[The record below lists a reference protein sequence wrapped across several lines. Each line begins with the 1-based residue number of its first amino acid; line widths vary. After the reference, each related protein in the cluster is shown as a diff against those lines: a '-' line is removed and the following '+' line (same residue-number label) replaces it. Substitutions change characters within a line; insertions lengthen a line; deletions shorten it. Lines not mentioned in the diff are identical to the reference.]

1 LRNQVVNVRSA
12 FIAGQGGRSK
22 KGRAGKRST
31 SIEGPGFMH
40 SLSSKFLIAPAFAAI
55 ALTGTALMAQPG
67 HWGGRGWGHDSGWA
81 SRSVRTAPSLEGSL
95 EVARFR
101 ADGLDPAAL
110 IKGGIVVIQMS
121 GQDAAHDPRINAT
134 FQAAV
139 ESQLI
144 GAGYQ
149 ALPAGAAPSD
159 QIAEVRIV
167 RSEAVPAEGKRDPVS
182 GEMTMGVSNRGSMLG
197 MAVHI
202 DGTKPKKALIETR
215 LETRIR
221 DRASGEVLWEGRAAI
236 LTRDGDEDW
245 SDDASAARLARALF
259 AGFPA
264 RTGEARER
272 R

>member
-1 LRNQVVNVRSA
+1 
-12 FIAGQGGRSK
+12 
-22 KGRAGKRST
+22 
-31 SIEGPGFMH
+31 MH
-40 SLSSKFLIAPAFAAI
+40 SLSSKFLTATMVAALG
-55 ALTGTALMAQPG
+55 LTGTALMAQPG
-67 HWGGRGWGHDSGWA
+67 RWGGSPWGHDAGWA
-81 SRSVRTAPSLEGSL
+81 SRSARTAPSLEGSL

-101 ADGLDPAAL
+101 ADGIDPAAL
-110 IKGGIVVIQMS
+110 VKGGIVVIAMP
-121 GQDAAHDPRINAT
+121 GQEAAADPRINAT

-149 ALPAGAAPSD
+149 ALDAGAAPSD

-167 RSEAVPAEGKRDPVS
+167 RSEVIPAEGKRDPVS
-182 GEMTMGVSNRGSMLG
+182 GEMTMGVSNRGSMMG

-221 DRASGEVLWEGRAAI
+221 DRNSGAVLWEGRAAI
-236 LTRDGDEDW
+236 LTRDGDENW
-245 SDDASAARLARALF
+245 SDDAIAARLARALF
-259 AGFPA
+259 SGFPA

>member
-1 LRNQVVNVRSA
+1 
-12 FIAGQGGRSK
+12 
-22 KGRAGKRST
+22 
-31 SIEGPGFMH
+31 MH
-40 SLSSKFLIAPAFAAI
+40 SLSSKPLTTIAVVALG
-55 ALTGTALMAQPG
+55 LTGTALMAQPG
-67 HWGGRGWGHDSGWA
+67 PWGGSGWGHDSGWA
-81 SRSVRTAPSLEGSL
+81 ERGPRSAPSLESMVD
-95 EVARFR
+95 VARFR
-101 ADGLDPAAL
+101 ADGIDPTAL
-110 IKGGIVVIQMS
+110 IKGGIVVIALP
-121 GQDAAHDPRINAT
+121 GQDAAADPRLNAT

-139 ESQLI
+139 ETQLI

-149 ALPAGAAPSD
+149 ALPEGAAPSD
-159 QIAEVRIV
+159 RIAEVRIV

-182 GEMTMGVSNRGSMLG
+182 GEMTMGVSNHGSMLG

-236 LTRDGDEDW
+236 HTRDGDERWD
-245 SDDASAARLARALF
+245 DDAIAARLARALF

>member
-1 LRNQVVNVRSA
+1 
-12 FIAGQGGRSK
+12 
-22 KGRAGKRST
+22 
-31 SIEGPGFMH
+31 MH
-40 SLSSKFLIAPAFAAI
+40 NLSSKFLTATMVAVLG
-55 ALTGTALMAQPG
+55 LTGTALMAQPG
-67 HWGGRGWGHDSGWA
+67 RWGGSGWGHEPGWA
-81 SRSVRTAPSLEGSL
+81 SRSARSAPSLEGSV

-101 ADGLDPAAL
+101 ADGIDPAAL
-110 IKGGIVVIQMS
+110 VKGGIVVIQMP
-121 GQDAAHDPRINAT
+121 GLEAAADPRLNST

-144 GAGYQ
+144 SAGYQ
-149 ALPAGAAPSD
+149 ALPEGSSPAG

-182 GEMTMGVSNRGSMLG
+182 GQMSMGVSNRGSMLG

-236 LTRDGDEDW
+236 LTRDGDENW
-245 SDDASAARLARALF
+245 NDDAIAARLARALF
-259 AGFPA
+259 EGFPA

>member
-1 LRNQVVNVRSA
+1 
-12 FIAGQGGRSK
+12 
-22 KGRAGKRST
+22 
-31 SIEGPGFMH
+31 MH
-40 SLSSKFLIAPAFAAI
+40 ILSSKLLTTVAVAALG
-55 ALTGTALMAQPG
+55 LTGTALMAQPG
-67 HWGGRGWGHDSGWA
+67 PWGGSRWGHDSGRA
-81 SRSVRTAPSLEGSL
+81 ERSPRSVPSLEGMVD
-95 EVARFR
+95 VARFR
-101 ADGLDPAAL
+101 ADGIDPAAL
-110 IKGGIVVIQMS
+110 IKGGIVVIAMP
-121 GQDAAHDPRINAT
+121 GQDAAADSRLNAT

-139 ESQLI
+139 ETQLI

-149 ALPAGAAPSD
+149 ALPEGAVPSG

-167 RSEAVPAEGKRDPVS
+167 RSEAEPAESKRDPVS

-221 DRASGEVLWEGRAAI
+221 DRSNGEVLWEGRAAI
-236 LTRDGDEDW
+236 HTRDGDERWD
-245 SDDASAARLARALF
+245 DDAIAARLARALF
-259 AGFPA
+259 VGFPA

>member
-1 LRNQVVNVRSA
+1 MR
-12 FIAGQGGRSK
+12 
-22 KGRAGKRST
+22 
-31 SIEGPGFMH
+31 
-40 SLSSKFLIAPAFAAI
+40 SLSPKLLTAVTVAAL

-67 HWGGRGWGHDSGWA
+67 RWGGSGWGHDSGWA
-81 SRSVRTAPSLEGSL
+81 ARSARSAPSLEGSV

-101 ADGLDPAAL
+101 AHGIDPAAL
-110 IKGGIVVIQMS
+110 IKGGIVVIQMP
-121 GQDAAHDPRINAT
+121 GQEAAADPQLNAT

-149 ALPAGAAPSD
+149 ALPEGAAPSG

-167 RSEAVPAEGKRDPVS
+167 RSEAQPAEGKRDPVS

-202 DGTKPKKALIETR
+202 DGSKPKKALIETR

-221 DRASGEVLWEGRAAI
+221 DRASGEVLWEGRAATY
-236 LTRDGDEDW
+236 TRDGDENW
-245 SDDASAARLARALF
+245 NDDAIATRLARALF
-259 AGFPA
+259 TGFPA
-264 RTGEARER
+264 RIGEARER